1 MALSSRGAAKGDTSL
16 LAIPERFFLLL
27 SQTEIIFCCSVVT
40 LTGWVV
46 LNWLNFVYM
55 LWRVFFF
62 LDSDLCKTT
71 VSYRSTLG
79 ETLCSSFAAVM
90 GIYNVRFWH
99 ILPHLKSP
107 VLLSQA
113 SSFGYILFLLSSS
126 LALFPNRIKLSWWLL
141 RASYPT
147 VLLLLVFLLIAPVL
161 FLQKPPTP
169 KENHRPNNGMD
180 GSLKTARRLH
190 THSHK
195 NTLTHTSGFSLKCL
209 SLYISPVHPRT
220 HTIVFLSLLNLD
232 LLDHSHCVQ
241 LGQRIATCHQ
251 HN

>member
-180 GSLKTARRLH
+180 GSLKTSPAFAHALTQEHAHAHIWFQFEMPFLIYFPRSSSH
-190 THSHK
+190 THNSLFIPSK
-195 NTLTHTSGFSLKCL
+195 SGSARPQPLRPTGPANRNM
-209 SLYISPVHPRT
+209 SS
-220 HTIVFLSLLNLD
+220 
-232 LLDHSHCVQ
+232 
-241 LGQRIATCHQ
+241 A
-251 HN
+251 